1 MEVHKV
7 ISDIEEL
14 SEYSVSKIIKSQDI
28 EQVRKFKHEAVKKAQ
43 ELIKDGKPIYD
54 LEYFLEYEFLPTWE
68 QQH

>member
-14 SEYSVSKIIKSQDI
+14 SEYSVSKIIKSQDF
-28 EQVRKFKHEAVKKAQ
+28 EQVRKFKQEALKKAE
-43 ELIKDGKPIYD
+43 ELIKAGKPIYD

-68 QQH
+68 KH